1 MPGKRVSVKISDI
14 KWRLSIISPF
24 AESIIIFRHIKTI
37 VNRRLVSRFR
47 KKKQSSNLRKCY
59 GLFRFNRE
67 QPSFC

>member
-1 MPGKRVSVKISDI
+1 MPGKRVSIKISDI

-47 KKKQSSNLRKCY
+47 KKTVFKFEKVLRPVS
-59 GLFRFNRE
+59 L
-67 QPSFC
+67 